1 MGCLNYRILIFQRVI
16 GLQIDYC
23 CPPYLKESNKIL
35 RSDGGMANMGRKQ
48 PLEGT
53 NGLTA
58 EADEAKN
65 MSRSSDRAESLL
77 YKELASAKFIPLA
90 AQAALTKSGGC
101 NAWQLA
107 EVEMA
112 PLRVVLFHNGAF
124 SPAQLALARPSKSS
138 GWWVD
143 WGSGALQSEG

>member
-1 MGCLNYRILIFQRVI
+1 MKTLPKNVRLLGCLNYRILIFQRFI

-77 YKELASAKFIPLA
+77 YKELASAGCVVPQWCVFSCTAGPLVHP
-90 AQAALTKSGGC
+90 SRPVGGSTGE
-101 NAWQLA
+101 A
-107 EVEMA
+107 ERCKAKVRL
-112 PLRVVLFHNGAF
+112 PT
-124 SPAQLALARPSKSS
+124 
-138 GWWVD
+138 
-143 WGSGALQSEG
+143 